1 MSARANRLTA
11 VGGVM
16 GLAVALLAG
25 CTPSTPSP
33 TGSAS
38 GEEYSAP
45 AIVGD
50 AVSASPL
57 ESDPSVVAARA
68 ALLSRVLARN
78 AADFSIAPFTAAWS
92 ESQRD
97 LISSAFVHQLED
109 GLDTA
114 VQLGP
119 DVLIP
124 LRISMVGETTQVTFC
139 RAREFWPDADE
150 SALPLGTETTVS
162 IVGNDSEPWAVDWT
176 FAGPACDATGA
187 AVGSFEPAPVRDAA
201 LTVEDVVL
209 PVE

>member
-1 MSARANRLTA
+1 MSEFRTDVNRLVA

-16 GLAVALLAG
+16 ALTVALPAG
-25 CTPSTPSP
+25 CTPSIPSP
-33 TGSAS
+33 TASAP
-38 GEEYSAP
+38 GAEYSAP

-50 AVSASPL
+50 AVSSSPL

-109 GLDTA
+109 DLDTA

-124 LRISMVGETTQVTFC
+124 LRITMVGETTQVTFC

-150 SALPLGTETTVS
+150 SSLPSGTETSVS
-162 IVGNDSEPWAVDWT
+162 IVGDDQERWAVGWP
-176 FAGPACDATGA
+176 FAGPACDSHG
-187 AVGSFEPAPVRDAA
+187 P
-201 LTVEDVVL
+201 TVAWLSMV
-209 PVE
+209 